1 MNVKE
6 LRAEMVLH
14 DDTGETLAKA
24 LNISRQTLSRKM
36 NDNGAE
42 FTQSEIGIIKNR
54 YDLSGDRINAIFFAE
69 KVS

>member
-1 MNVKE
+1 MNAKE
-6 LRAEMVLH
+6 LKAEMIRH

-24 LNISRQTLSRKM
+24 LNITRQTLSRKM

-42 FTQSEIGIIKNR
+42 FTQSEISIIKER
-54 YDLSGDRINAIFFAE
+54 YDLSGDRINMIFFAE